1 VDGVLRIAIMADLPG
16 VEAIDRTSMNAFE
29 DRAFNEAVKKTGRK
43 RLIVGGYWYF
53 GEVTKLKAVVG
64 VSEVEKQAAAKARIH
79 A

>member
-1 VDGVLRIAIMADLPG
+1 MADLPG

-43 RLIVGGYWYF
+43 RLIGGYWYF

-64 VSEVEKQAAAKARIH
+64 VSEVEKQAAAKARTH